1 MVDWGDGEA
10 RSELQAQLLIVWG
23 PEGKFLHEGSEEDK
37 QLRLGQLLS
46 KAYPL
51 SWKTKT

>member
-10 RSELQAQLLIVWG
+10 RSELQAQLLIVG
-23 PEGKFLHEGSEEDK
+23 GTEGKFLYEGGEENK
-37 QLRLGQLLS
+37 QLRLGQLFS

-51 SWKTKT
+51 S